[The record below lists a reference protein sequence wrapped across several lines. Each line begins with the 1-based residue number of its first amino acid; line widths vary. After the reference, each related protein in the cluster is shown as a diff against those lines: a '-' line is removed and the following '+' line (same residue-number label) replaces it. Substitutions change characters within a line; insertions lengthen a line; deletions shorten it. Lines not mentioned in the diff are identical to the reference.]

1 MVEVRLARR
10 GKAGFVN
17 ELVDLCIG
25 GGVAVL
31 SGEGFDDFG
40 DGSAAATGGETEDGS
55 EDGCQGHEEG
65 SEDMHSQTRK
75 RTWVGWRNGT
85 KRRGCL
91 CNKGRLISLSPHL
104 FGGLIL
110 DAAGLFASSFGT
122 SHRVEDVRCHEGVCD
137 IRGVHQPSMSV

>member
-1 MVEVRLARR
+1 MRKGSKMVEVRLARR

-55 EDGCQGHEEG
+55 EDG
-65 SEDMHSQTRK
+65 RK
-75 RTWVGWRNGT
+75 AT
-85 KRRGCL
+85 KREARICIVKREKELG
-91 CNKGRLISLSPHL
+91 
-104 FGGLIL
+104 
-110 DAAGLFASSFGT
+110 
-122 SHRVEDVRCHEGVCD
+122 
-137 IRGVHQPSMSV
+137 